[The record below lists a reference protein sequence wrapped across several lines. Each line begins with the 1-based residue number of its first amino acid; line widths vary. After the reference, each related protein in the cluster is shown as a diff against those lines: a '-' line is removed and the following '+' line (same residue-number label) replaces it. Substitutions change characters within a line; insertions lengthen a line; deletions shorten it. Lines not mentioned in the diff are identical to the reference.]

1 MGGEGWP
8 VEGVAH
14 PLRGRGQTT
23 GAGLPRKALPDGAHT
38 LAEAGPVIPRWGAEA
53 VGWEEGVPEP
63 GSRGSRQTKQVLCA
77 LCRAPA
83 ATARGAPG
91 AARRDP
97 GLRPRRSLEHRAR
110 LGPSLSEV
118 SAFLPGRREVGIE
131 AFFVV
136 RIEALPEIPSLGP
149 SLLPEIPTLEIPLFG
164 ERAWRGREGTSLI
177 FIRCFSSE
185 DIPHVLGKGPGWSRW

>member
-23 GAGLPRKALPDGAHT
+23 GAGLPRKALTDGAHT

-97 GLRPRRSLEHRAR
+97 GLRPRRSLEHRGQV
-110 LGPSLSEV
+110 GPLSIRGLRVPPWEKGGGNRGLFCGKNGGAPGNPLPR
-118 SAFLPGRREVGIE
+118 AFPV
-131 AFFVV
+131 
-136 RIEALPEIPSLGP
+136 
-149 SLLPEIPTLEIPLFG
+149 T
-164 ERAWRGREGTSLI
+164 
-177 FIRCFSSE
+177 
-185 DIPHVLGKGPGWSRW
+185 

>member
-1 MGGEGWP
+1 M
-8 VEGVAH
+8 EGVAH
-14 PLRGRGQTT
+14 PLWERGRTT
-23 GAGLPRKALPDGAHT
+23 AAGLPRKALPDGAHT

-53 VGWEEGVPEP
+53 EVGGGCARAREP
-63 GSRGSRQTKQVLCA
+63 GL
-77 LCRAPA
+77 
-83 ATARGAPG
+83 ATDQAGP
-91 AARRDP
+91 
-97 GLRPRRSLEHRAR
+97 LRPLLSAGRHCTRLPRPLNTEAR

-118 SAFLPGRREVGIE
+118 SSFLPGKREVGIE

-149 SLLPEIPTLEIPLFG
+149 SLAPEIPTLETPLFG

-185 DIPHVLGKGPGWSRW
+185 DIPHVLGKGPGWSRWSKSHSLSQTSFYACSFARVS